1 MSDSKYKDKYRI
13 PSARAAWHDYD
24 GGSYFIT
31 ICTKYREH
39 DFGEIED
46 GKMLL
51 SEIGTHTQKCIE
63 EITQHNPYAEIPLHV
78 IMPNHLHLIVVIDYD
93 KTPHDK
99 RTVDV
104 VATPVET
111 FPETSH
117 NKTMV
122 KETFPETSH
131 NETMTKETFPETSHI
146 ETMTKETFQETSL
159 QRKTPIERATEM
171 QSWLSVVIRQFKQS
185 ITRYAHENNIDFAW
199 QTRFHDH
206 IIRDN
211 DEMNGIANYIKNNV
225 ANWKQDKF
233 YTPRRTL

>member
-46 GKMLL
+46 GKMIL
-51 SEIGTHTQKCIE
+51 SEIGTYTQKCIE

-78 IMPNHLHLIVVIDYD
+78 IMPNHLHLIIVIDYD

-99 RTVDV
+99 RIVDV
-104 VATPVET
+104 VTTPVET

-117 NKTMV
+117 N
-122 KETFPETSH
+122 ETTA
-131 NETMTKETFPETSHI
+131 
-146 ETMTKETFQETSL
+146 KETFQETSL

-211 DEMNGIANYIKNNV
+211 DEMNGITNYIENNI

>member
-131 NETMTKETFPETSHI
+131 NETMAK
-146 ETMTKETFQETSL
+146 KTFQETSL

-185 ITRYAHENNIDFAW
+185 ITHYAHENNIDFAW

-211 DEMNGIANYIKNNV
+211 DEMNGITNYIENKINSTPHVAPCRDVSRNV
-225 ANWKQDKF
+225 SQRQII
-233 YTPRRTL
+233 YI

>member
-104 VATPVET
+104 VTTPVET

-117 NKTMV
+117 N
-122 KETFPETSH
+122 
-131 NETMTKETFPETSHI
+131 ETMAK
-146 ETMTKETFQETSL
+146 KTFQETSL

-206 IIRDN
+206 IIRCN
-211 DEMNGIANYIKNNV
+211 DEMNGITNYIENNV

>member
-1 MSDSKYKDKYRI
+1 MSDLKYKDKYRI

-104 VATPVET
+104 VATPVES
-111 FPETSH
+111 FP
-117 NKTMV
+117 
-122 KETFPETSH
+122 
-131 NETMTKETFPETSHI
+131 
-146 ETMTKETFQETSL
+146 ETSL

-171 QSWLSVVIRQFKQS
+171 QSWLSVVLRQFKQS
-185 ITRYAHENNIDFAW
+185 ITRYAHEKNIDFAW

-211 DEMNGIANYIKNNV
+211 DEMNGITNYIENNV

-233 YTPRRTL
+233 YTPHRTL

>member
-111 FPETSH
+111 FQETSH

-131 NETMTKETFPETSHI
+131 N

-211 DEMNGIANYIKNNV
+211 DEMNGITNYIENNV

>member
-117 NKTMV
+117 N
-122 KETFPETSH
+122 
-131 NETMTKETFPETSHI
+131 ETMA
-146 ETMTKETFQETSL
+146 KETFQETSL
-159 QRKTPIERATEM
+159 QRKTPIEQATEM

-211 DEMNGIANYIKNNV
+211 DEMNGITNYIENNV

>member
-1 MSDSKYKDKYRI
+1 MSGLKYKDKYRI

-39 DFGEIED
+39 GFGEIED
-46 GKMLL
+46 GKMIL
-51 SEIGTHTQKCIE
+51 SEIGAHTQKCIQ

-104 VATPVET
+104 VTTPVET
-111 FPETSH
+111 FQETSQ
-117 NKTMV
+117 NKTGT
-122 KETFPETSH
+122 KETFQETSH
-131 NETMTKETFPETSHI
+131 NETMA
-146 ETMTKETFQETSL
+146 KETFQETSL

-185 ITRYAHENNIDFAW
+185 ITRYSHENNIDFAW

>member
-1 MSDSKYKDKYRI
+1 MI
-13 PSARAAWHDYD
+13 
-24 GGSYFIT
+24 
-31 ICTKYREH
+31 
-39 DFGEIED
+39 
-46 GKMLL
+46 L
-51 SEIGTHTQKCIE
+51 SEIGAHTQKCIE
-63 EITQHNPYAEIPLHV
+63 EISQHNPYAEIPLFTV
-78 IMPNHLHLIVVIDYD
+78 MPNHLHLIVVIDYD

-104 VATPVET
+104 VTTPVET
-111 FPETSH
+111 FL
-117 NKTMV
+117 
-122 KETFPETSH
+122 
-131 NETMTKETFPETSHI
+131 
-146 ETMTKETFQETSL
+146 ETSL
-159 QRKTPIERATEM
+159 QKKTPIERATEM

-225 ANWKQDKF
+225 ANWRQDKF